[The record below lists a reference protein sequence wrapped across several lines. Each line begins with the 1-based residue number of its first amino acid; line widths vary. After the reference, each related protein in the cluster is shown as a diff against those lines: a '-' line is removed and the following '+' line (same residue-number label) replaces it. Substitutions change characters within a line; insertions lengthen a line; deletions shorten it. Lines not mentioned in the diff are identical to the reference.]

1 MSAHRI
7 HPLLA
12 LAVVSLLAV
21 LPVLILAGCGG
32 SQTASTT
39 TETTMGAST
48 SETMGE
54 STMGDNTSETMGGST
69 MGDSTSETMGEMDD
83 TPEETIAADAVLEG
97 DVQTINID
105 LSTGYYVPNRITAK
119 AGVPLEITFGQGKGC
134 VKELV
139 FPAFDILAD
148 MTQGPQTF
156 QLGALE
162 AGTYE
167 WRCGMDM
174 RHGVIV
180 VE

>member
-1 MSAHRI
+1 MMRRTQPLKLEVLMKARGI
-7 HPLLA
+7 HA
-12 LAVVSLLAV
+12 LLAV
-21 LPVLILAGCGG
+21 AVLLAFILVGCGE
-32 SQTASTT
+32 SPTTSTT
-39 TETTMGAST
+39 TQT
-48 SETMGE
+48 
-54 STMGDNTSETMGGST
+54 TMGGSTSDT
-69 MGDSTSETMGEMDD
+69 MGDSTSGTMGDEMDD

-97 DVQTINID
+97 DVQTITID
-105 LSTGYYVPNRITAK
+105 LSTGYYVPNRIAAK

-156 QLGALE
+156 KLGALE

-174 RHGVIV
+174 RHGVII

>member
-1 MSAHRI
+1 MKARGI
-7 HPLLA
+7 HPLL
-12 LAVVSLLAV
+12 VLAV
-21 LPVLILAGCGG
+21 LLVFFLVGCGG
-32 SQTASTT
+32 SPTTSTT
-39 TETTMGAST
+39 TETTMGGST
-48 SETMGE
+48 SGTMGE
-54 STMGDNTSETMGGST
+54 
-69 MGDSTSETMGEMDD
+69 EMDD
-83 TPEETIAADAVLEG
+83 TPEETVPADAVLQG
-97 DVQTINID
+97 DVQTIAID

-134 VKELV
+134 VEELV

-156 QLGALE
+156 KLGALE

-174 RHGVIV
+174 RHGVII

>member
-1 MSAHRI
+1 MKARGI

-12 LAVVSLLAV
+12 VAFLLV
-21 LPVLILAGCGG
+21 FFLVGCGG
-32 SQTASTT
+32 SPTTSTT
-39 TETTMGAST
+39 TEA
-48 SETMGE
+48 
-54 STMGDNTSETMGGST
+54 TMGGSTSDT
-69 MGDSTSETMGEMDD
+69 MGDSTSGTMGDSSSGTMGEEMDD
-83 TPEETIAADAVLEG
+83 TPEETVPADAALQG
-97 DVQTINID
+97 DVQTIAID

-134 VKELV
+134 VEELV
-139 FPAFDILAD
+139 FPSFDILAD

-156 QLGALE
+156 ELGALE

-174 RHGVIV
+174 RHGVII

>member
-1 MSAHRI
+1 MKARGI
-7 HPLLA
+7 RPLLA
-12 LAVVSLLAV
+12 LAVLSLLTVLSLLALV
-21 LPVLILAGCGG
+21 GCGG
-32 SQTASTT
+32 SPTASTT
-39 TETTMGAST
+39 TETAMGGSAT
-48 SETMGE
+48 ET
-54 STMGDNTSETMGGST
+54 TMGDSASGTMGGSATETT
-69 MGDSTSETMGEMDD
+69 MGGEMDD
-83 TPEETIAADAVLEG
+83 TPEETIAADAVLQG
-97 DVQTINID
+97 DVQTMTID
-105 LSTGYYVPNRITAK
+105 LSTGYYVPNRIAAK

-156 QLGALE
+156 KLGALE